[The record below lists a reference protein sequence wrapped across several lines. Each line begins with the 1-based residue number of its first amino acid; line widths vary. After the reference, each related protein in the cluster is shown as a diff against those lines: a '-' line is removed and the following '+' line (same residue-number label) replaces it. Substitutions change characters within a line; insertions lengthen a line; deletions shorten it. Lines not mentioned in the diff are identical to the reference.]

1 MFFFLLEIEENLWIL
16 KILMRMIFGVWLFG
30 CIFVGCFDLCVIIG
44 LIFFFERG
52 NIIYVVCLIIVW
64 FCRNV
69 WCLFF
74 GFILNICLGNLI
86 I

>member
-52 NIIYVVCLIIVW
+52 NIIYVVCLIIV
-64 FCRNV
+64 
-69 WCLFF
+69 
-74 GFILNICLGNLI
+74 
-86 I
+86 